1 MSTLKKSSPTS
12 GQQGLDPVKRQ
23 EAFRASVQ
31 FPVTL
36 KDAQGTEVQATA
48 VNLSSCGI
56 GVEGLALPSQ
66 SEGLL
71 DVSFALPEEN
81 VPIQVKARLVW
92 KGSRG
97 RAGIKFIVIEPETL
111 GKLQQWA
118 NHKMKE
124 EGWELPQ

>member
-1 MSTLKKSSPTS
+1 MSTLKQSSPTS

-36 KDAQGTEVQATA
+36 KDAQGTEVQVTA

-56 GVEGLALPSQ
+56 GVQGPGLPSH
-66 SEGLL
+66 SEGML

-92 KGSRG
+92 KGSGG
-97 RAGIKFIVIEPETL
+97 RAGIKFIVIEPEVL
-111 GKLQQWA
+111 GKLRQWT
-118 NHKMKE
+118 NLKMKE